1 MVEYFILKNFLSY
14 RDKVELSFV
23 ASKKDISQ
31 TDQLPPHWYKDID
44 NKRLLKLLIGVG
56 FNGTGKTKMLKGLS
70 YLCKL
75 ATSRPETPN
84 ERPDYYPFLLDDE
97 SRNEPT
103 EMWLSYYI
111 NNDNYLYY
119 IKVSR
124 FRIEEEE
131 LKLLDG
137 KGQRVYYRSYDS
149 NTDTVH
155 VSFGIACDLTKND
168 QRDLSINTVNN
179 SSVMSVFGSL
189 NLESKILRTN
199 YDYLHNRISFVHRS
213 DQNLADKLNT
223 GNKKH
228 DARMKSLLLQLL
240 HDIGTNI
247 VDYHIDMSSINIDD
261 LIKNGAPDFMVDA
274 LKRQYPSGVIE
285 NKVLRFEHSTTHGS
299 RSIDSSLESFG
310 TLNIIRL
317 LVVLYDVVLGKK
329 CTSIDELG
337 AGVHSLALEFIIKMY
352 LMLSDESQV
361 IVATHDLSLLNS
373 KFLRRDAVRV
383 FDKNSDGITT
393 VSRHKYVHN
402 TINFYKRY
410 TSEIRKD
417 FDKVMDDLDNFKSY
431 QDVIDKDD

>member
-1 MVEYFILKNFLSY
+1 MI
-14 RDKVELSFV
+14 
-23 ASKKDISQ
+23 I
-31 TDQLPPHWYKDID
+31 
-44 NKRLLKLLIGVG
+44 
-56 FNGTGKTKMLKGLS
+56 
-70 YLCKL
+70 
-75 ATSRPETPN
+75 
-84 ERPDYYPFLLDDE
+84 
-97 SRNEPT
+97 
-103 EMWLSYYI
+103 
-111 NNDNYLYY
+111 YLYY